1 MTVVSKKYNI
11 WSRSIMYQKIGDTQE
26 KYKFLKIVEE
36 CRIWVNVFSY
46 IPSLS
51 VSRCCICCTE
61 KEAKHWQREI
71 ESPC

>member
-36 CRIWVNVFSY
+36 CRI
-46 IPSLS
+46 
-51 VSRCCICCTE
+51 
-61 KEAKHWQREI
+61 
-71 ESPC
+71 